1 MCCGTSPKIIPIK
14 SQMRMYFL
22 HVNLDKNNLKK
33 SRAEEVYQQL
43 RVLVSFVEN
52 QGSVIFPHT
61 HSGNQL

>member
-1 MCCGTSPKIIPIK
+1 MCCRTSPKIIPIK
-14 SQMRMYFL
+14 NQMRVYFL
-22 HVNLDKNNLKK
+22 HVYLDRNNLMK

-61 HSGNQL
+61 QSGNQL